1 MHVIRPI
8 SPVRYRSMPTRSLAV
23 RHVSSDGGS
32 GLRRPLTCAL
42 IAALCVHV
50 LWSSTSFAQAPDDG
64 YRVFRPDG
72 AGPYPAVAFVSG
84 CSGFA
89 PVGARKFYERVA
101 EKLRK
106 QDYIVLFVDYVG
118 RRGLQ
123 NCARAPM
130 VTEGDAA
137 KDLVTAVTWL
147 RTQESVDKARISAL
161 GWSYGGGAVLVALAD
176 YTEAQLGLSSAI
188 VYYPVCRA
196 VRPWKVATPV
206 LMLHG
211 GDDEVAPGRACQAAV
226 SASPGV
232 VKTVTYHG
240 ALHAFDVSEIPEG
253 TRGPGGAMGYN
264 AQAAAA
270 AWEEVERFLRGAR

>member
-1 MHVIRPI
+1 MRD
-8 SPVRYRSMPTRSLAV
+8 ST
-23 RHVSSDGGS
+23 
-32 GLRRPLTCAL
+32 AL
-42 IAALCVHV
+42 SAIAALCVLV
-50 LWSSTSFAQAPDDG
+50 LWASTSFAQPRG
-64 YRVFRPDG
+64 EGHRVFRPDG

-101 EKLRK
+101 ENLRG
-106 QDYIVLFVDYVG
+106 QGYIVLFVDYVG

-147 RTQESVDKARISAL
+147 RSQDSVDKTRISAL

-176 YTEAQLGLSSAI
+176 HTEEQLGLSRAI

-196 VRPWKVATPV
+196 VRPWRVTTPV
-206 LMLHG
+206 LMLLA

-226 SASPGV
+226 KRSATPGV

-240 ALHAFDVSEIPEG
+240 ALHAFDVAEIPEG
-253 TRGPGGAMGYN
+253 THGPGGAMGYN

-270 AWEEVERFLRGAR
+270 AWEEVQRFLKFAK